1 MASSSFYSATGVTPD
16 NPNVEAV
23 PPSNSPLLDPVAP
36 LNINAIESSV
46 ANAKASEDAAEAS
59 AVSAAASAAIS
70 LSGVPGIQ
78 GPVGPAGADSTVV
91 GPQGIQGIQGIAG
104 TDASVTA
111 STVSAVG
118 ALMDSEVTHLA
129 QVKAFDQTDYA
140 TAAQGTKA
148 DTAHLWGNH
157 ASAGYTTS
165 AAAESNALALAIA
178 LG

>member
-1 MASSSFYSATGVTPD
+1 MASSSFYSGTGVTPD

-23 PPSNSPLLDPVAP
+23 PPSNSPLIEPVEP

-59 AVSAAASAAIS
+59 AVSAASSAAIS

-78 GPVGPAGADSTVV
+78 GPVGPAGADSTIV
-91 GPQGIQGIQGIAG
+91 GPQGIQGIAG

-118 ALMDSEVTHLA
+118 ALMDSEVTNLA

-140 TAAQGTKA
+140 TAAQGTQA
-148 DTAHLWGNH
+148 NTAYGWGDH
-157 ASAGYTTS
+157 AAAGYTTA